1 MSITAKVWISFFC
14 WEKELIIV
22 FFFTKE
28 LLLYFEVYEK
38 KSEQTKLFIIPK
50 NLIIK
55 KREKRK
61 GVCITFIVFMINLTN
76 LKINYQRLSFSW
88 TC

>member
-1 MSITAKVWISFFC
+1 MDFLFLLGKGINNC
-14 WEKELIIV
+14 